1 MSERLTKLIDK
12 YADMKRGVE
21 RRAWTIV
28 VIGLVLAAASRS
40 PQFTFK
46 DPTGMV
52 VGEAHNGYIVVFG
65 LPIVFGLFWYF
76 QSAFMETLSFA
87 RLVRTPAGDEKL
99 KDSEVFLLRPPF
111 TLTPGR
117 TGLTARTSV
126 CIGHLFVFGIPV
138 ICCAT
143 LFYDF
148 LELRR
153 PGFQGRGWA
162 DLFFGVGGPW
172 FRDGQLNGFSPRWDR
187 ANGKPMPWIYPPFQ
201 TWLYVI
207 AFVMAASWAAE
218 CYAWVNPRF
227 ALLCS
232 RFRQRLY

>member
-21 RRAWTIV
+21 RRAWTVV

-111 TLTPGR
+111 TLTVR
-117 TGLTARTSV
+117 VHRCSCKFCSDVCARAGAVAVHRCS
-126 CIGHLFVFGIPV
+126 
-138 ICCAT
+138 
-143 LFYDF
+143 
-148 LELRR
+148 
-153 PGFQGRGWA
+153 
-162 DLFFGVGGPW
+162 
-172 FRDGQLNGFSPRWDR
+172 S
-187 ANGKPMPWIYPPFQ
+187 
-201 TWLYVI
+201 
-207 AFVMAASWAAE
+207 AAAG
-218 CYAWVNPRF
+218 CV
-227 ALLCS
+227 
-232 RFRQRLY
+232 